1 MSRIDELIKEKC
13 PNGVEYKRLRELV
26 KIVKG
31 AQLNKEKLLE
41 NGAYPVINGG
51 ITPSGYWNEYN
62 HNENS
67 ITISQGGASA
77 GYVNFIN
84 TKFWAGAHC
93 YIVEKCSEGNNYI
106 YIYHFLKSKE
116 KDLQNS
122 QIGAGIPSVSL
133 KLINSL
139 LVPVPP
145 IEVQEEI
152 VRILDKFS
160 ELENE
165 LENEL
170 EARKKQYEFWRQKLF
185 PHTNFLKISDICK
198 KITSGGTPDTSNEEY
213 FKGTIP
219 WLRTQEVNWNVI
231 MRTELK
237 ITKEA
242 ISNSSANIIPKNC
255 VIVAMYGATV
265 GKVAINGI
273 ELSTNQA
280 CCNLE
285 IDETIA
291 NYKYVFYWLTYQYKY
306 IKSLGR
312 GSQTNINASIVKKLQ
327 LPVPTLEEQE
337 RIVNILDKFDKLVNN
352 ISEGIPAEIEARRKQ
367 YEYYRNELLNFK
379 EFSNEEY

>member
-1 MSRIDELIKEKC
+1 MSRIKELIKEKC
-13 PNGVEYKRLRELV
+13 PNGVEYKRLKDICSFQRGQAITI
-26 KIVKG
+26 K
-31 AQLNKEKLLE
+31 NLE
-41 NGAYPVINGG
+41 EGDYPVIAGG
-51 ITPSGYWNEYN
+51 QIPAFYCNKFNRNYECITISSSGAYAGFINYWNEKILCTDSF
-62 HNENS
+62 S
-67 ITISQGGASA
+67 IISNDKNILS
-77 GYVNFIN
+77 N
-84 TKFWAGAHC
+84 KFLF
-93 YIVEKCSEGNNYI
+93 
-106 YIYHFLKSKE
+106 HFLKSKQE
-116 KDLQNS
+116 IVYQKKK
-122 QIGAGIPSVSL
+122 GAGIPHVHISDVDIMRL
-133 KLINSL
+133 
-139 LVPVPP
+139 PVPP

-160 ELENE
+160 ELEAE

-170 EARKKQYEFWRQKLF
+170 EARKKQYDFLRQKLF
-185 PHTNFLKISDICK
+185 PHTNFFKISDICK

-285 IDETIA
+285 IDATIA

-312 GSQTNINASIVKKLQ
+312 GSQTNINASIVKNLQ
-327 LPVPTLEEQE
+327 LPLPSLDEQKC
-337 RIVNILDKFDKLVNN
+337 IVNILDKFYKLVND

-367 YEYYRNELLNFK
+367 YEYYRNKLLDFK
-379 EFSNEEY
+379 DFSNEEY

>member
-13 PNGVEYKRLRELV
+13 PNGVKYV
-26 KIVKG
+26 KLKNIVSIYTGK
-31 AQLNKEKLLE
+31 LNANSRVK
-41 NGAYPVINGG
+41 NGKYLFFTCDAVPFKIDTYAFDGEAILISGNGSQVGHLNYYIGKFNAYQRTYVLMNFEETING
-51 ITPSGYWNEYN
+51 
-62 HNENS
+62 
-67 ITISQGGASA
+67 
-77 GYVNFIN
+77 
-84 TKFWAGAHC
+84 KFLFHYLKA
-93 YIVEKCSEGNNYI
+93 
-106 YIYHFLKSKE
+106 FLKKHIDDNSK
-116 KDLQNS
+116 K
-122 QIGAGIPSVSL
+122 GSVPYITL
-133 KLINSL
+133 PMLTEFKI
-139 LVPVPP
+139 PVPP

-160 ELENE
+160 ELESE
-165 LENEL
+165 LEFELESEL
-170 EARKKQYEFWRQKLF
+170 EARKKQYEYWRAKLF
-185 PHTNFLKISDICK
+185 PHTNFFKINDICK
-198 KITSGGTPDTSNEEY
+198 KITSGGTPDTSNEKY

-291 NYKYVFYWLTYQYKY
+291 NYKYVFYWLTYQYTY

-312 GSQTNINASIVKKLQ
+312 GSQTNINASIVKNLQ
-327 LPVPTLEEQE
+327 LPLPPLEEQE
-337 RIVNILDKFDKLVNN
+337 RIVNILDKFDKLVND
-352 ISEGIPAEIEARRKQ
+352 ISYGIPEEIEARRKQ
-367 YEYYRNELLNFK
+367 YEYYRNKLLSF
-379 EFSNEEY
+379 EVMQ